1 MQLTMMASIT
11 HFFKNEWLER
21 VVRWVCVCGLLL
33 VAAVAVQAQN
43 TPIPSQ
49 LSVERS
55 EDDIL
60 LSAQVQFELPSAV
73 EDALMK
79 GMPLNFVSE
88 VEVLRERWYWYDK
101 KIAQAERRLRLA
113 YQPLT
118 RRWRLTVTSGAAK
131 GGALGLSLNQ
141 NFETL
146 SQALSTIKRISRWKI
161 ADTAG
166 LDPAV
171 DYRVDY
177 RFKLDLSQLPLPLQ
191 IGTLGQADW
200 NVAVSLQ
207 TPFSLDQSK

>member
-1 MQLTMMASIT
+1 M
-11 HFFKNEWLER
+11 
-21 VVRWVCVCGLLL
+21 LLI
-33 VAAVAVQAQN
+33 ATWGQAQ
-43 TPIPSQ
+43 TTTVPSQ

-55 EDDIL
+55 DDEIV
-60 LSAQVQFELPSAV
+60 LSAQVQFELPAAV

-88 VEVLRERWYWYDK
+88 AEILRERWYWYDK
-101 KIAQAERRLRLA
+101 RVAQAERRLRLA

-146 SQALSTIKRISRWKI
+146 SQALSTIKRVSRWKI
-161 ADTAG
+161 ADTSG
-166 LDPAV
+166 LDAAS
-171 DYRVDY
+171 DYRVEY
-177 RFKLDLSQLPLPLQ
+177 HFKLDLGQLPLPFQ

-200 NVAVSLQ
+200 NVAVNLQ
-207 TPFSLDQSK
+207 TPLVFDLPK

>member
-1 MQLTMMASIT
+1 MHLTMMASIT
-11 HFFKNEWLER
+11 HFSKNGWLEHLA
-21 VVRWVCVCGLLL
+21 RWVCVCGLLL
-33 VAAVAVQAQN
+33 LAVGVQAQN
-43 TPIPSQ
+43 TPTPSL

-55 EDDIL
+55 EDEIL
-60 LSAQVQFELPSAV
+60 LSAQVQFELPVAV

-88 VEVLRERWYWYDK
+88 AEVLRERWYWYDK
-101 KIAQAERRLRLA
+101 RVAQAERRLRLA

-141 NFETL
+141 NFESL
-146 SQALSTIKRISRWKI
+146 SEALGTIKRVSRWKI

-166 LDPAV
+166 LDPTAQ
-171 DYRVDY
+171 YRVDY
-177 RFKLDLSQLPLPLQ
+177 RFKLDLGQLPLPLQ

-200 NVAVSLQ
+200 NVAVNLQ
-207 TPFSLDQSK
+207 TPLSLDLPK